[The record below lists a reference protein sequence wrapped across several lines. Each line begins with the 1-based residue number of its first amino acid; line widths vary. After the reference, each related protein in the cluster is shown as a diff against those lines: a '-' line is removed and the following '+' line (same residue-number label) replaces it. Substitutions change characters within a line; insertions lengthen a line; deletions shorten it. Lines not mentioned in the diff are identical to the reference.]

1 MTEQQ
6 KFESDVKLA
15 EAENGKLLNETKEV
29 LTQNRNYAATRW
41 WGNDLYTD
49 LERAYGKY
57 LFIPFAIPKIVPNDM
72 NKFVEFFFTKSQNAV
87 KIRTDHLSQAGS
99 GAVGRSP
106 YKQITSS
113 EEGVGDHSDV
123 WSDNQVPEIYNQF
136 PELFEQIH
144 EYMPFIE
151 RQNFKWF
158 MWSSNW
164 DVPPHRDF
172 GPQIDM
178 PASMRIK
185 IFDNNPYE
193 TLEMEVDPLDW
204 NTGNYHR
211 RYRLPIPEDTN
222 SFAWNNLRQKH
233 RSEYIKGHRKILM
246 IISPKELRRCLTGS
260 NLNKYVDLLD
270 RSVDK
275 YRDNVVVDTD
285 TTFSDYL
292 TFKESDPINKILNR
306 ENP

>member
-1 MTEQQ
+1 MTEQP
-6 KFESDVKLA
+6 KFESNVKLA
-15 EAENGKLLNETKEV
+15 EAKEGTLLGETKEV
-29 LTQNRNYAATRW
+29 LTQNRNYSATRW
-41 WGNDLYTD
+41 WNSELYTD
-49 LERAYGKY
+49 LEQTYGKY

-72 NKFVEFFFTKSQNAV
+72 NKFIEFFFTKSQNAV
-87 KIRTDHLSQAGS
+87 KIRTDHLSEAGS

-106 YKQITSS
+106 YKQITSVT
-113 EEGVGDHSDV
+113 EGVGEHSDV
-123 WSDNQVPEIYNQF
+123 WSDNQVPEIYKQF

-151 RQNFKWF
+151 REKFKWF

-178 PASMRIK
+178 PASLRIK

-204 NTGNYHR
+204 HTGNYHR
-211 RYRLPIPEDTN
+211 RYRLPIPHDTN

-246 IISPKELRRCLTGS
+246 IISPKELRRCLTGK

-270 RSVDK
+270 RSIDK
-275 YRDNVVVDTD
+275 YKENVVIDADTSF
-285 TTFSDYL
+285 TDYL
-292 TFKESDPINKILNR
+292 TFKETDPINKILGR
-306 ENP
+306 ENL